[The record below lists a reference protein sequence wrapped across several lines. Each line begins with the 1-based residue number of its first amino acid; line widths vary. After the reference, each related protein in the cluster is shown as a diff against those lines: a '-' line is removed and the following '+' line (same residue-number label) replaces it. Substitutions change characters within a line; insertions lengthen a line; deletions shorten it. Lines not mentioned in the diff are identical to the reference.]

1 MQGIL
6 ARRRLRHPAADGGLV
21 YGLKPGW
28 NQRRRPRMAPGEDE
42 RKIDRP
48 VGAVK
53 PNPLQ
58 HQ

>member
-1 MQGIL
+1 
-6 ARRRLRHPAADGGLV
+6 
-21 YGLKPGW
+21 
-28 NQRRRPRMAPGEDE
+28 MAPGEDE